1 MRRDEMRTIVAHIYR
16 LLAADLRPTAV
27 QEDAVLRNKITD
39 WIIDTLKY
47 LQSATAGSFLS
58 MLPAETQKGPDRTY
72 VFVHCSHASS
82 VTHVKHT
89 QGFCTHVL
97 YYTTCSCC
105 QTGYPGLHNSD
116 VDASCVWR

>member
-1 MRRDEMRTIVAHIYR
+1 MRTIVAHIYR

-72 VFVHCSHASS
+72 VFVHCSHAS
-82 VTHVKHT
+82 HT
-89 QGFCTHVL
+89 CEAHAGLLYTCTLLHYL
-97 YYTTCSCC
+97 LLLSNRLPGTT
-105 QTGYPGLHNSD
+105 
-116 VDASCVWR
+116 